1 MKYVIIL
8 YLCSFLN
15 EPQCFQ
21 SNIAPYEF
29 QNYYDCITQG
39 YKISFTH
46 LTELPREEI
55 TKSKL
60 AFKFECRIVGTPK
73 VST

>member
-1 MKYVIIL
+1 VKYVIIL
-8 YLCSFLN
+8 YLCSFIN

-29 QNYYDCITQG
+29 PTYYDCITQG

-46 LTELPREEI
+46 LTELTPEEI
-55 TKSKL
+55 TKNKL
-60 AFKFECRIVGTPK
+60 AVKFECRVVGTPK
-73 VST
+73 VNT